1 MRGQRRKLVRR
12 RLERQPR
19 VLRDLFRHPLR
30 KLAMRIQSRADRR
43 AANRQLEHVRH
54 RRFDPLQVVVE
65 LRDVAREF
73 LAERQRHRIHQMRAS
88 DLHDA
93 LEILGLARQR
103 VAQLSH
109 RRNQVVRHFF
119 RRRDM
124 HRGRERVVRRLRH
137 VHVVVRMNRLLAAEH
152 AARHLDRAIRD
163 YLVGVHVGLRAA
175 AGLPDAQRKMFV
187 EFARDNLVRRR
198 GDQLGLLRRQ
208 FLQIAINFG
217 RRLLQQ
223 PERAYHRPRHPI
235 ESDREMQQ
243 RPLRLRPPVAIVRD
257 LDRSHA
263 VSLDA
268 LAARRHFHGRGR
280 RGIHRA
286 LGAAGLAHLRFG
298 L

>member
-1 MRGQRRKLVRR
+1 
-12 RLERQPR
+12 
-19 VLRDLFRHPLR
+19 
-30 KLAMRIQSRADRR
+30 MRIQSGADRR

-93 LEILGLARQR
+93 VEILRLARQR

-109 RRNQVVRHFF
+109 RRNQGVRDFF
-119 RRRDM
+119 RCRDM

-152 AARHLDRAIRD
+152 AAGHLDRAIRD

-198 GDQLGLLRRQ
+198 GDELGLLRRQ

-223 PERAYHRPRHPI
+223 PERAHHRPRHPI

-263 VSLDA
+263 VGFDA
-268 LAARRHFHGRGR
+268 LARRRRFHGRGR

-286 LGAAGLAHLRFG
+286 LWRSRPCASSFSIVMPSFCSSVFLTLLRRLF
-298 L
+298 